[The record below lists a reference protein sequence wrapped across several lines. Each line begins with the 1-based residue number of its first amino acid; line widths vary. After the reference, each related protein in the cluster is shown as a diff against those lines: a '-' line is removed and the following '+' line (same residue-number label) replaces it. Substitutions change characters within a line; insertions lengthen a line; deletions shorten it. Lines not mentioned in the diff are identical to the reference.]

1 MNVYETKSM
10 AERLHGNRYV
20 GRGLVIGRSADG
32 WRAVLAYFLMGRSQ
46 NSRNRV
52 FEERGD
58 DVIIRPF
65 DESLVRDPSLIIYS
79 PVRKLGNHIIV
90 TNGNQTD
97 TIYDYLQQGRSFEEA
112 LDTREFEPDAP
123 NFTPRI
129 SGLLIFTEKD
139 FSYKM
144 NILKSADASGSAC
157 IRQTFSYPAL
167 PGLGHFL
174 HTYVCDGDPLPSFL
188 GEPERVY
195 IPNDIGAFAS
205 EIWES
210 LDRQNKVS
218 LYIRTVDLRD
228 GRVEKRLLNKN
239 GREAA
244 S

>member
-1 MNVYETKSM
+1 MNVYETKSI
-10 AERLHGNRYV
+10 AERLRGNSYV

-32 WRAVLAYFLMGRSQ
+32 RRAVLAYFIMGRSR

-52 FEERGD
+52 FEEQGD
-58 DVIIRPF
+58 DVVIRPF
-65 DESLVRDPSLIIYS
+65 DENLVRDPSLVIYA
-79 PVRKLGNHIIV
+79 PVRKLENYVIV

-97 TIYDYLQQGRSFEEA
+97 TIYEYLRQGRSFEEA
-112 LDTREFEPDAP
+112 LDTRKFEPDAP
-123 NFTPRI
+123 HFTPRI

-144 NILKSADASGSAC
+144 NILKSADACGSAC

-174 HTYVCDGDPLPSFL
+174 HTYVCDGNPLPSFQ
-188 GEPERVY
+188 GEPERVD

-210 LDRQNKVS
+210 LEPQNKVS
-218 LYIRTVDLRD
+218 LYVRAIDLQD
-228 GRVEKRLLNKN
+228 GRAENRLLNRN
-239 GREAA
+239 GGETAL
-244 S
+244 